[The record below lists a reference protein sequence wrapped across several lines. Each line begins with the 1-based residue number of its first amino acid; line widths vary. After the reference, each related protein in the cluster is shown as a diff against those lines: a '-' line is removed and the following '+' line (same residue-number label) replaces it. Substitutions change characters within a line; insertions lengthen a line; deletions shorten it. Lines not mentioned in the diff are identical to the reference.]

1 MNEYIFYT
9 CEGYTYSHA
18 SNQEVENCQVLG
30 REFGKN
36 IEDARMNL
44 MINSKWIVE
53 LGFDIDKSICKQI
66 LTEENKQ
73 DIRAIVNFF
82 NTDEYK
88 NLSFENGITK
98 DYLSGVLKRL
108 SNLVG

>member
-1 MNEYIFYT
+1 
-9 CEGYTYSHA
+9 
-18 SNQEVENCQVLG
+18 
-30 REFGKN
+30 
-36 IEDARMNL
+36 MNL
-44 MINSKWIVE
+44 MVNSKWIEE

-66 LTEENKQ
+66 LTEENKK

-88 NLSFENGITK
+88 NLSFENGEA
-98 DYLSGVLKRL
+98 DSLSGVLKRL